1 MDTTSEDECRWHA
14 CCFTLAELAR
24 RGCLLPIRLPHIVR
38 LVCKALVFDVRRGRH
53 SVGSAVRD
61 SAAYVCWALARA
73 FSPTDLQLH
82 VQSIA
87 DTLMLVAITD
97 REVSVRRA
105 AASAF
110 QVGSVHVRPVTSQE
124 LVGRHR
130 GVEHSTAIMEHI
142 DYATVSNVTRC
153 YSEHVIFLT
162 ELTGTRYCMCVV
174 GCSLNA

>member
-1 MDTTSEDECRWHA
+1 M
-14 CCFTLAELAR
+14 
-24 RGCLLPIRLPHIVR
+24 CL
-38 LVCKALVFDVRRGRH
+38 ALVFDVRRGRH

-73 FSPTDLQLH
+73 FSPTDLLLH

-110 QVGSVHVRPVTSQE
+110 QVGSVNVRSVTLQE

-153 YSEHVIFLT
+153 YSEHVVFLT
-162 ELTGTRYCMCVV
+162 ELTGTRHCM
-174 GCSLNA
+174 